1 MEGEMIYDTVQ
12 EIFKKWLEQYTLDTA
27 SEEERI
33 KKDFYTTSYGSFN
46 NYLEFKDGDDITAK
60 IGALVYPVNENS
72 KWSQY
77 RKVPYEDTQNPN
89 GDGYYTPDYYVR
101 LSKIDGEYK
110 IVYIDFVPEG
120 YQEYAEKMKEK
131 GIDIEN
137 LNVEEILNSNSEE
150 TTEVV
155 EQNVE
160 VPELKAENQIIEKTS
175 LGITIFCSVMIGF
188 ILIIYIKKL
197 IKNKQNF

>member
-1 MEGEMIYDTVQ
+1 MARDIIYDTVQ
-12 EIFKKWLEQYTLDTA
+12 EVFKQWLEQYTLDTV

-33 KKDFYTTSYGSFN
+33 KKEYYTT
-46 NYLEFKDGDDITAK
+46 NYTGFTYNSGEWKEGDDISAR
-60 IGALVYPVNENS
+60 IGALVFPVKENS

-77 RKVPYEDTQNPN
+77 KKLSYEESQNPN
-89 GDGYYTPDYYVR
+89 GDGYYPPDYYVK

-131 GIDIEN
+131 GIDVEN
-137 LNVEEILNSNSEE
+137 LNVEEILNSNYEE

-155 EQNVE
+155 EQNAE
-160 VPELKAENQIIEKTS
+160 TLELKAENEIIEKTS
-175 LGITIFCSVMIGF
+175 MGITIFCSLMIVLSL
-188 ILIIYIKKL
+188 ILYVRKIVRKK
-197 IKNKQNF
+197 

>member
-1 MEGEMIYDTVQ
+1 MAKDIIYDTVQ
-12 EIFKKWLEQYTLDTA
+12 EVFKEWLEQYTLDTV

-33 KKDFYTTSYGSFN
+33 KKEYYTTSFTAFN
-46 NYLEFKDGDDITAK
+46 YDGEWKEGDDISAR
-60 IGALVYPVNENS
+60 IGALVYPVKENS

-77 RKVPYEDTQNPN
+77 QKLSYEETQNPN
-89 GDGYYTPDYYVR
+89 GDGYYPPDYYVR

-120 YQEYAEKMKEK
+120 YQEYTEKMKDK

-137 LNVEEILNSNSEE
+137 LNLEEILNSSYEE

-155 EQNVE
+155 GQNAE
-160 VPELKAENQIIEKTS
+160 VPELKAGNEIIEKTS
-175 LGITIFCSVMIGF
+175 LGITIFCSLMIVLSL
-188 ILIIYIKKL
+188 ILYVRKIVKK
-197 IKNKQNF
+197 K

>member
-1 MEGEMIYDTVQ
+1 MASDIIYDTVQ
-12 EIFKKWLEQYTLDTA
+12 TVFKEWLEQYTLDTV

-33 KKDFYTTSYGSFN
+33 KKEYYTT
-46 NYLEFKDGDDITAK
+46 NYTGFTYNSGEWKEGDDISAR
-60 IGALVYPVNENS
+60 IGALVFPVKEDS

-77 RKVPYEDTQNPN
+77 KKLSYEESQNPN
-89 GDGYYTPDYYVR
+89 GDGYYPPDYYVK

-137 LNVEEILNSNSEE
+137 LNLEEILNNNYEE
-150 TTEVV
+150 MTEVV
-155 EQNVE
+155 EQNAE
-160 VPELKAENQIIEKTS
+160 VLELKAENEIIEKTS
-175 LGITIFCSVMIGF
+175 MGITIFCSLMIVLSL
-188 ILIIYIKKL
+188 ILYVRKIVRKK
-197 IKNKQNF
+197 

>member
-1 MEGEMIYDTVQ
+1 MASDIIYDTVQ
-12 EIFKKWLEQYTLDTA
+12 TVFKEWLEQYTLDTV

-33 KKDFYTTSYGSFN
+33 KKEYYTT
-46 NYLEFKDGDDITAK
+46 NYTGFTYNSGVWKEGDDISAR
-60 IGALVYPVNENS
+60 IGALVFPVKEDS

-77 RKVPYEDTQNPN
+77 KKLSYEESQNPN
-89 GDGYYTPDYYVR
+89 GDGYYPPDYYVK

-137 LNVEEILNSNSEE
+137 LNLEEILNNNYEE
-150 TTEVV
+150 MTEVV
-155 EQNVE
+155 EQNAE
-160 VPELKAENQIIEKTS
+160 VLELKAENEIIEKTS
-175 LGITIFCSVMIGF
+175 MGITIFCSLMIVLSL
-188 ILIIYIKKL
+188 ILYVRKIVRKK
-197 IKNKQNF
+197 

>member
-1 MEGEMIYDTVQ
+1 MASDIIYDTVQ
-12 EIFKKWLEQYTLDTA
+12 TVFKEWLEQYTLDTV

-33 KKDFYTTSYGSFN
+33 KKEYYTT
-46 NYLEFKDGDDITAK
+46 NYTGFTYNSGEWKEGDDISAR
-60 IGALVYPVNENS
+60 IGALVFPVKEDS

-77 RKVPYEDTQNPN
+77 KKLSYEESQNPN
-89 GDGYYTPDYYVR
+89 GDGYYPPDYYVK

-137 LNVEEILNSNSEE
+137 LNLEEILNNNY
-150 TTEVV
+150 EVMSV
-155 EQNVE
+155 VLEQNAE
-160 VPELKAENQIIEKTS
+160 VLELKAENEIIEKTS
-175 LGITIFCSVMIGF
+175 MGITIFCSLMIVLSL
-188 ILIIYIKKL
+188 ILYVRKIVRKK
-197 IKNKQNF
+197 

>member
-1 MEGEMIYDTVQ
+1 MASDIIYDTVQ
-12 EIFKKWLEQYTLDTA
+12 TVFKEWLEQYTLDTV

-33 KKDFYTTSYGSFN
+33 KKEYYTT
-46 NYLEFKDGDDITAK
+46 NYTGFTYNSGEWKEGDDISGR
-60 IGALVYPVNENS
+60 IGALVFPVKEDS

-77 RKVPYEDTQNPN
+77 KKLSYEESQNPN
-89 GDGYYTPDYYVR
+89 GDGYYPPDYYVK

-137 LNVEEILNSNSEE
+137 LNLEEILNNNYEE
-150 TTEVV
+150 MTEVV
-155 EQNVE
+155 EQNAE
-160 VPELKAENQIIEKTS
+160 VLELKAENEIIEKTS
-175 LGITIFCSVMIGF
+175 MGITIFCSLMIVLSL
-188 ILIIYIKKL
+188 ILYVRKIVRKK
-197 IKNKQNF
+197 